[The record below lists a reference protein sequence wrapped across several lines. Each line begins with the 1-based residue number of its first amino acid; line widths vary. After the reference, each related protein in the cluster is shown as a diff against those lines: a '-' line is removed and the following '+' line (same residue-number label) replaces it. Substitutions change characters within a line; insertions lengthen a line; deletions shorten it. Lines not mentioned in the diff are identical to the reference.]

1 MGKYEREHYWWN
13 IARWN
18 LALGFMCWIPQHPPI
33 LVSVVI
39 RMNKC
44 RNNGRQLTSNL
55 CKQGKRLS
63 KNTGKRRNKRL
74 KGGEI
79 WFCGRIH
86 VSTQLHGHI
95 SKVVSCLNSNS
106 HEISYPV
113 VEWSSMCFSSCFNY
127 YPTSGVAMKTSFS
140 NDVSVGKGDFW
151 NLIYYFY
158 LLANTLE

>member
-1 MGKYEREHYWWN
+1 MSISEFGWYQICLIWRNIEDDSHSLWRYFPWINYRSMRMVYAILHTISKGKE
-13 IARWN
+13 
-18 LALGFMCWIPQHPPI
+18 L
-33 LVSVVI
+33 
-39 RMNKC
+39 
-44 RNNGRQLTSNL
+44 
-55 CKQGKRLS
+55 
-63 KNTGKRRNKRL
+63 
-74 KGGEI
+74 

-95 SKVVSCLNSNS
+95 SKVVSCLKSNL

-113 VEWSSMCFSSCFNY
+113 VEWYSMCFSSCFNY

-158 LLANTLE
+158 LLANNLE